1 MALISC
7 PECGENLSTLAK
19 SCPHCGYP
27 MAEHKS
33 EVKHSLSPQD
43 EKPSGK
49 YTVDTIAYKPDAPK
63 PFDVGDEDK
72 PKSNVVISVNGQD
85 VALSDDGINKVPTV
99 SGTYHM
105 RPIYENGVEIEKEK
119 PQSTKDKN
127 LWFHK
132 FNHYV
137 RMPGT
142 FIYGLC
148 LYILYTQEP
157 TSISTTLIQM
167 YLMICCTLCV
177 ARFIGFFKRTAYSYW
192 CEISALIIQIVYNT
206 VLLGFGDAKN
216 ATIGIGEAI
225 LVMIYYVKRRH
236 YFGEGENG

>member
-1 MALISC
+1 
-7 PECGENLSTLAK
+7 
-19 SCPHCGYP
+19 
-27 MAEHKS
+27 MAEHKD
-33 EVKHSLSPQD
+33 E
-43 EKPSGK
+43 EKPK
-49 YTVDTIAYKPDAPK
+49 T
-63 PFDVGDEDK
+63 
-72 PKSNVVISVNGQD
+72 N
-85 VALSDDGINKVPTV
+85 
-99 SGTYHM
+99 
-105 RPIYENGVEIEKEK
+105 
-119 PQSTKDKN
+119 KDKN

-137 RMPGT
+137 RTPGT

-148 LYILYTQEP
+148 LYILYAQEP

-192 CEISALIIQIVYNT
+192 CEISALIIQIVYNA

-216 ATIGIGEAI
+216 ATVAIGEAI

-236 YFGEGENG
+236 YFGVGENG